1 MDILIIGL
9 FAITFAWFWYLYTLS
24 KRDDNQLPNTS
35 DWANNPNV
43 RDSINEKVE
52 VEPITVKD
60 VYPSTEAPVVTTEVA
75 TEAPVVTTKKT
86 TKKVAAVKATA
97 TAKAPAKAP
106 AKRQY
111 TKKPKA

>member
-9 FAITFAWFWYLYTLS
+9 FAITIAWFWYLYTLS

-60 VYPSTEAPVVTTEVA
+60 VYPSTEAPVVTT
-75 TEAPVVTTKKT
+75 KKT
-86 TKKVAAVKATA
+86 TKKVAAVKAPA

>member
-9 FAITFAWFWYLYTLS
+9 FAITIAWFWYLYTLS
-24 KRDDNQLPNTS
+24 KRD
-35 DWANNPNV
+35 NPNI
-43 RDSINEKVE
+43 RDSINENVE

-86 TKKVAAVKATA
+86 TKKVAAVKA
-97 TAKAPAKAP
+97 PAKAP

>member
-9 FAITFAWFWYLYTLS
+9 FAIAIAWFWYLYTLS

-43 RDSINEKVE
+43 RDSINENVGVE
-52 VEPITVKD
+52 
-60 VYPSTEAPVVTTEVA
+60 PSTEAPVVTTEVA

-86 TKKVAAVKATA
+86 TKKVAAVKAPA